1 MTLSK
6 FKELLKQYPMF
17 EMDCMYNEV
26 ALLLKGYGDFY
37 FAKYDIKENM
47 FYIAPNL
54 DWKLDRDY
62 IEPLTLSGDV
72 AHNYS
77 QYKMFKNP
85 TNKTF
90 IRELN
95 NLVKNFKDVLVK
107 RKLNEI
113 EQDFE

>member
-17 EMDCMYNEV
+17 EMDSMYNEV

-37 FAKYDIKENM
+37 FAKYDFKEKM
-47 FYIAPNL
+47 FYIAHNL
-54 DWKLDRDY
+54 DWKLDKDY
-62 IEPLTLSGDV
+62 IEPLTISGDV

-85 TNKTF
+85 TNKTC

-95 NLVKNFKDVLVK
+95 NLVKIFKDVLVK